1 MKRPAH
7 AKPPR
12 PRPAGLTIWTN
23 AALEPAARARLEE
36 AVAAGGHR
44 LLVSANA
51 SASVLAAGGAD
62 PLLADADVAFG
73 QPDAE
78 ACRAM
83 PRLKWIALSSA
94 GYTRYDTEETKAA
107 LRARGAVLTNASSVF
122 AEPCAQHAL
131 AMMLALSRQLPASLA
146 EQLGGR
152 GWKYFEHR
160 AGSRLLNGQT
170 LLLLSYGAI
179 AKRLVELLAP
189 FGMKIYALRRRT
201 YSERGV
207 HVIAEEKLSA
217 VLPLADHVVNVLP
230 ENEAT
235 LGYVNARRLALVKPG
250 AYFYNIGRG
259 PTVDERALIEALEN
273 GRLGGAYLDVFAT
286 EPLPPTSPLWTT
298 KNCWLTPHTA
308 GGRSDQDEALADL
321 FLGNLEKFVAG
332 ERAGMRD
339 VVVG

>member
-1 MKRPAH
+1 MG
-7 AKPPR
+7 AKK
-12 PRPAGLTIWTN
+12 ATGLTIWMN
-23 AALEPAARARLEE
+23 AALEPAARERL
-36 AVAAGGHR
+36 ASALAAGGHR
-44 LLVSANA
+44 LLVSQNTN
-51 SASVLAAGGAD
+51 ASVLAAGDAD
-62 PLLADADVAFG
+62 PRLAEADVAFG
-73 QPDAE
+73 QPDAA
-78 ACRAM
+78 ACRDLPAL
-83 PRLKWIALSSA
+83 RWIALTSA
-94 GYTRYDTEETKAA
+94 GYTRYDTEELFEA

-131 AMMLALSRQLPASLA
+131 AMMLALSRQLPASLV
-146 EQLGGR
+146 EQLGPR

-170 LLLLSYGAI
+170 VLLLSYGAI

-217 VLPLADHVVNVLP
+217 VLPLADHIVNILP
-230 ENEAT
+230 ESEAT

-250 AYFYNIGRG
+250 AYFYNLGRG
-259 PTVDERALIEALEN
+259 PTVDEGALIEALES

-308 GGRSDQDEALADL
+308 GGRVDQDRALTEL
-321 FLGNLEKFVAG
+321 FLSNLARFEAG
-332 ERAGMRD
+332 ERDAMSD

>member
-1 MKRPAH
+1 MS
-7 AKPPR
+7 AKPAR
-12 PRPAGLTIWTN
+12 GLTIWTN
-23 AALEPAARARLEE
+23 ALLEPAARARLE
-36 AVAAGGHR
+36 AGIAAGGHR
-44 LLVSANA
+44 LVVSKNAN
-51 SASVLAAGGAD
+51 ASVLAAGGAD
-62 PLLADADVAFG
+62 PLLAEADVAFG
-73 QPDAE
+73 QPDAA
-78 ACRAM
+78 ACRGLE
-83 PRLKWIALSSA
+83 RLKWIALTSA
-94 GYTRYDTEETKAA
+94 GYTRYDNEETFEA

-146 EQLGGR
+146 EQLGAR

-170 LLLLSYGAI
+170 VLLLSYGAI

-189 FGMKIYALRRRT
+189 FGMKFYALRRRA

-217 VLPLADHVVNVLP
+217 VLPLADHIVNVLP

-235 LGYVNARRLALVKPG
+235 QNYVNARRLALAKPG

-259 PTVDERALIEALEN
+259 PTVDEGALIEALES

-286 EPLPPTSPLWTT
+286 EPLPPSSRLWTT

-308 GGRSDQDEALADL
+308 GGRVDQDEALAEL
-321 FLGNLEKFVAG
+321 FLGNLAKFTFG
-332 ERAGMRD
+332 RRDEMRD
-339 VVVG
+339 VVIG

>member
-1 MKRPAH
+1 MSRGA
-7 AKPPR
+7 R
-12 PRPAGLTIWTN
+12 RVTGGLCVWTN

-36 AVAAGGHR
+36 ALAAGGHR
-44 LLVSANA
+44 LVVSKNA

-62 PLLADADVAFG
+62 PLLAEADVAFG
-73 QPDAE
+73 QPDAG
-78 ACRAM
+78 ACRAL
-83 PRLKWIALSSA
+83 PRLQWIALTSA
-94 GYTRYDTEETKAA
+94 GYTRYDNEETMEA

-146 EQLGGR
+146 EQLGER

-160 AGSRLLNGQT
+160 AASRLLNGQT
-170 LLLLSYGAI
+170 VLLLSYGAI

-189 FGMKIYALRRRT
+189 FGMKIYALRRRA

-217 VLPLADHVVNVLP
+217 VLPLADHVVNILP

-250 AYFYNIGRG
+250 AYFYNLGRG
-259 PTVDERALIEALEN
+259 PTVDERALAEALES

-298 KNCWLTPHTA
+298 RNCWLTPHTA
-308 GGRSDQDEALADL
+308 GGRSDQDEALVTL
-321 FLGNLEKFVAG
+321 FLHNLGRFVAG
-332 ERAGMRD
+332 DRAAMRD
-339 VVVG
+339 VVAG

>member
-1 MKRPAH
+1 MSAITTG
-7 AKPPR
+7 
-12 PRPAGLTIWTN
+12 GLTIWTN
-23 AALEPAARARLEE
+23 AGLEPAARAKLE
-36 AVAAGGHR
+36 AGIAAGGHR
-44 LLVSANA
+44 LMVSKNAN
-51 SASVLAAGGAD
+51 ASVLAAGGAD
-62 PLLADADVAFG
+62 PLLAEADVAFG
-73 QPDAE
+73 QPDPA
-78 ACRAM
+78 ACRELA
-83 PRLKWIALSSA
+83 RLKWVALTSA
-94 GYTRYDTEETKAA
+94 GYTRYDNEETFEA
-107 LRARGAVLTNASSVF
+107 LRVRGAMLTNASSVF

-146 EQLGGR
+146 EQLGPR

-170 LLLLSYGAI
+170 VLLLSYGAI

-189 FGMKIYALRRRT
+189 FGMKFYALRRRA
-201 YSERGV
+201 YSESGV

-217 VLPLADHVVNVLP
+217 VLPLADHIINILP

-235 LGYVNARRLALVKPG
+235 QNYVNARRLALVKPG

-259 PTVDERALIEALEN
+259 PTVDEQALIEALES

-286 EPLPPTSPLWTT
+286 EPLPASSPLWTT

-308 GGRSDQDEALADL
+308 GGRADQDHALVEL
-321 FLGNLEKFVAG
+321 FLGNLAKFTAG
-332 ERAGMRD
+332 ERAGMSD

>member
-1 MKRPAH
+1 MKPA
-7 AKPPR
+7 AS
-12 PRPAGLTIWTN
+12 LTIWTN
-23 AALEPAARARLEE
+23 AALEPAARARLE
-36 AVAAGGHR
+36 AGIATGGHR
-44 LLVSANA
+44 LVVSKNA

-62 PLLADADVAFG
+62 PLLAEADVAFG

-78 ACRAM
+78 ACRGLA
-83 PRLKWIALSSA
+83 RLKWIALTSA
-94 GYTRYDTEETKAA
+94 GYTRYDNEETKEA
-107 LRARGAVLTNASSVF
+107 LRARDAVLTNASSVF

-146 EQLGGR
+146 EQLGER

-170 LLLLSYGAI
+170 VLLLSYGAI

-189 FGMKIYALRRRT
+189 FGMRFYALRRRA

-207 HVIAEEKLSA
+207 HVIPEEKLSA
-217 VLPLADHVVNVLP
+217 VLPLADHIVNVLP

-235 LGYVNARRLALVKPG
+235 QNYVNARRLALVKPG

-259 PTVDERALIEALEN
+259 STVDEGALAEALES

-286 EPLPPTSPLWTT
+286 EPLPSSSPLWTT

-308 GGRSDQDEALADL
+308 GGRSDQDEALAEL
-321 FLGNLEKFVAG
+321 FLANLERFTVG

-339 VVVG
+339 LVVG

>member
-1 MKRPAH
+1 MNFGKKMIRE
-7 AKPPR
+7 
-12 PRPAGLTIWTN
+12 LVVWTN
-23 AALEPAARARLEE
+23 AALEPVARARLE
-36 AVAAGGHR
+36 AALAEGGHR
-44 LLVSANA
+44 LLVSKNT

-62 PLLADADVAFG
+62 PLLAEADVAFG

-78 ACRAM
+78 ACRVL
-83 PRLKWIALSSA
+83 PRLRWIALTSA
-94 GYTRYDTEETKAA
+94 GYTRYDNEETKAA
-107 LRARGAVLTNASSVF
+107 LRARGAILTNASSVF

-146 EQLGGR
+146 EQLGAR

-160 AGSRLLNGQT
+160 AGSRMLNGQT
-170 LLLLSYGAI
+170 VLLLSYGAI

-189 FGMKIYALRRRT
+189 FGMKIYALRRRA

-259 PTVDERALIEALEN
+259 PTVDEGALVDALES

-286 EPLPPTSPLWTT
+286 EPLPPSSPLWTT

-308 GGRSDQDEALADL
+308 GGRNDQDQAQAEL
-321 FLGNLEKFVAG
+321 FVHNLGRFVAG
-332 ERAGMRD
+332 DREAMRD
-339 VVVG
+339 LVVA